1 MTKHPSSRKR
11 QAIEVLTTV
20 LAVVGAWFLPHQ
32 STWVLTAIAI
42 GLVLIFGLL
51 WWRLRDR

>member
-1 MTKHPSSRKR
+1 V
-11 QAIEVLTTV
+11 IEVLTTV
-20 LAVVGAWFLPHQ
+20 FAVVGDWFLPHR